1 MYQIYVKTE
10 TSSELQ
16 SLFNVILVTFRQL
29 VEYNKKEF

>member
-16 SLFNVILVTFRQL
+16 SFFNVTLVTFRQI